1 MNDYTEDIQRVI
13 AETFPE
19 LVAEMQADL
28 PPCPAEIADVILR
41 ILQTGTVQAR
51 SAGWSGDAALSASE
65 ADHIHNLPD
74 LLRRYSPRK
83 LIYYWN
89 VERPAYIRRMGGGP
103 MVFEELWAELEP
115 LVPNAEA
122 AA

>member
-1 MNDYTEDIQRVI
+1 MGEDEEDMQRII

-28 PPCPAEIADVILR
+28 PPCPTEIADVILR
-41 ILQTGTVQAR
+41 LLQTGTVQAR
-51 SAGWSGDAALSASE
+51 SAGRSGDAALSAGE

-83 LIYYWN
+83 LRYYWN
-89 VERPAYIRRMGGGP
+89 SERTAYINRMGGQP
-103 MVFEELWAELEP
+103 IVFEELWAELEP
-115 LVPNAEA
+115 LVPAVT
-122 AA
+122 